1 MRREAST
8 RSKRVAERPAPEFM
22 NLQSSLAFLGFLCI
36 FHVIGGV
43 MAGSFFRQL
52 RRGGAWREFSRLV
65 VGVAFGGLPIL
76 LGASVFFEPG
86 IPFFVAAEVG
96 AFILAVLGTLFF
108 PDSLADSLGSKQVV
122 QVAVGGVSFAI
133 GLLVAVLSLRQG
145 AFVPVIIGLVFVV
158 VGVVVFVPAFKALL
172 KQ

>member
-1 MRREAST
+1 M
-8 RSKRVAERPAPEFM
+8 M

-52 RRGGAWREFSRLV
+52 RRGGSWSEFTRLV
-65 VGVAFGGLPIL
+65 MGLAFGGLPIIL
-76 LGASVFFEPG
+76 SASVFFEQG
-86 IPFFVAAEVG
+86 IPFFVAAEIAV
-96 AFILAVLGTLFF
+96 FILAVLGTVFF
-108 PDSLADSLGSKQVV
+108 PDSLTDSLGSKQVV
-122 QVAVGGVSFAI
+122 QVAVGGVSLAI

-158 VGVVVFVPAFKALL
+158 VGMLVFVPAFKALL
-172 KQ
+172 KL